1 MLSNAVPEFL
11 SKQSK
16 RTLLLLGLAF
26 NIAVGIAD
34 YVTGREIDVDPFYL
48 LPILS
53 VSVFAGFAPGAA
65 MVVVSAAIA
74 VTVDALTMNHYP
86 NMAVPLWNAAMTS
99 AAFLFTV
106 RVGMMIKTALERQQ
120 ELARTDNLTG
130 GMNRRAFTESI
141 DNEIARA
148 RRHRH
153 PFAVAYIDLD
163 NFKAVNDQ
171 LGHHTGD
178 RLLRQA
184 TDEIKNSVRA
194 HDLVARLGGDEFAI
208 LLPETGRDAA
218 QAVVERIQRR
228 VSETLHREHWPV
240 TLSVGVVTF
249 LSPPDSVDDVMRI
262 ADEAMYSAKRGG
274 RNMIRQNTFG
284 VDSA

>member
-16 RTLLLLGLAF
+16 RTLLLLGFAF

-34 YVTGREIDVDPFYL
+34 YATGREIDVDPFYL
-48 LPILS
+48 LPILA

-86 NMAVPLWNAAMTS
+86 NITIPLWNAAMTS

-106 RVGMMIKTALERQQ
+106 RVGMMMKTALERQQ

-130 GMNRRAFTESI
+130 GMNRRAFNESI

-163 NFKAVNDQ
+163 NFKTVNDQ

-228 VSETLHREHWPV
+228 VAETMQRENWPV

-249 LSPPDSVDDVMRI
+249 LSPPDSVDDVMRL

-274 RNMIRQNTFG
+274 RNMIKQSTFG
-284 VDSA
+284 DGTA